1 MNEIVLVYKQE
12 CTISRLRDSL
22 VMEFFSES
30 AVTCTS
36 SLSIIDV
43 GLQIIV
49 KRVPLRDKI
58 GEVVS
63 SPELYEKINVS
74 QAYLKGLLTF
84 L

>member
-12 CTISRLRDSL
+12 CSL

-63 SPELYEKINVS
+63 SPEFYEKINVS